1 MDDHATLRGML
12 PTGQSKINLK
22 IEVTAEINV
31 SAFVARQK
39 SNRFLITQA
48 GDQLCAGDPE
58 LAIGPKVSWRVPVQ
72 YAPSRRGLLGIVG
85 HLMVDADNGEVT
97 IADGHTIEDLLK
109 LAETLHERSS
119 LSAGA

>member
-58 LAIGPKVSWRVPVQ
+58 LVVGPKVSWRVPVQ

-85 HLMVDADNGEVT
+85 HLMVDADNG
-97 IADGHTIEDLLK
+97 
-109 LAETLHERSS
+109 
-119 LSAGA
+119 AGVSVCFHFPSNRQHAARWSCSVK